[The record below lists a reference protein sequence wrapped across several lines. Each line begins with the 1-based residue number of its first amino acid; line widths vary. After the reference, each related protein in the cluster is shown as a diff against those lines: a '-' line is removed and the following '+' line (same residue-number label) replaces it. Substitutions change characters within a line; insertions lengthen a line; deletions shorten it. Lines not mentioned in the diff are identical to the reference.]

1 MIGFEFSISV
11 LINIDHLIF
20 EQGFHTAAVR
30 DAHTSVFT
38 LSPAAQ
44 RQAGGFTLQE
54 QIHQQSSTVLAGH
67 PLVAHSIKSK
77 QINNSFHR
85 SQRFLHTRHS
95 LHLRKEISIGC
106 AWPAWQGEGG
116 K

>member
-1 MIGFEFSISV
+1 VIGFEFSISV

-67 PLVAHSIKSK
+67 PLVAHSIKK
-77 QINNSFHR
+77 QTNKQFFSPQPAFSTHPPLSASSQGNFHWLCLACMAR
-85 SQRFLHTRHS
+85 
-95 LHLRKEISIGC
+95 
-106 AWPAWQGEGG
+106 
-116 K
+116 